1 MQKKNLFVWLILLVA
16 ISFLVGF
23 NFKKKD
29 FVVGFDAGF
38 PPYGYKNENGEY
50 VGFDLDLAEKVC
62 ELNGWKLVKQPI
74 NWDYK
79 DMELQSK
86 NIDCIWNG
94 FTINGRE
101 YKYTWSI
108 PYINNSQVVVVN
120 SDSDIKEVN
129 DLENK
134 IVAVQTGSSAFAV
147 FKGDNAEIKNIR
159 LAEKFKNLVLVNDY
173 NSAFLNLESGAVDA
187 VCLDFGVA
195 NYEIKSRGNKF
206 VMLSDVLSEEKYAIG
221 FLKGNTDLRDK
232 VQESL
237 LELLRSGEFENIAKK
252 YGLESSICLNED
264 DLVREMKNADAEK
277 NIFQE
282 ALGTAKSLLPGFYKS
297 CLIFIFTIVLSLPLG
312 LFIAFIRMSKLKFLS
327 MITRL
332 YISVMRGTPLIL
344 QLLLFFYG
352 PYFLFG
358 LKIDL
363 KYRFWSVILGFV
375 FNYAAYFAE
384 IYRSGVIAIPKGQ
397 YEAMEILGYNK
408 IQGFL
413 RIILPQVIRNILPA
427 VTNEIIV
434 LIKDTSLAF
443 AVSYSE
449 MFALAKE
456 ISATKTSVL
465 PLFIAGF
472 FYYVFNFVV
481 ECIVNLT
488 EKKVDYLRR

>member
-1 MQKKNLFVWLILLVA
+1 MRKKIFFAWLFLFIS
-16 ISFLVGF
+16 ISFLFGF

-29 FVVGFDAGF
+29 FVVGFDAEF

-62 ELNGWKLVKQPI
+62 NLNGWHLVKQPI
-74 NWDYK
+74 NWNYK
-79 DMELQSK
+79 DMELKSG

-94 FTINGRE
+94 FTMNGRE

-108 PYINNSQVVVVN
+108 PYINNSQVVVVKSN
-120 SDSDIKEVN
+120 SEIKELC

-134 IVAVQTGSSAFAV
+134 IVAVQTGSSAFSV
-147 FKGDNAEIKNIR
+147 FKGDGAEIKNVR
-159 LAEKFKNLVLVNDY
+159 LAEKFKNLVLVEDY

-187 VCLDFGVA
+187 ICLDFGVA

-206 VMLSDVLSEEKYAIG
+206 VMLSDSLSEEKYAIG
-221 FLKGNTDLRDK
+221 FLKGNTYLRDK

-237 LELLRSGEFENIAKK
+237 LKLLKNGEFENIAKK
-252 YGLESSICLNED
+252 YGLESSICLNEK
-264 DLVREMKNADAEK
+264 DLIREIQNADDEK

-282 ALGTAKSLLPGFYKS
+282 IRDIAKNILPGFHKS
-297 CLIFIFTIVLSLPLG
+297 CLIFILTIVLSLPLG
-312 LFIAFIRMSKLKFLS
+312 LFIAFIRMSRTKILS
-327 MITRL
+327 FITGI
-332 YISVMRGTPLIL
+332 YISIMRGTPLIL

-358 LKIDL
+358 FKIDL

-384 IYRSGVIAIPKGQ
+384 IYRSGVNSISKGQ
-397 YEAMEILGYNK
+397 YEAMEILGYDK

-427 VTNEIIV
+427 ITNEIIV

-449 MFALAKE
+449 MFAMAKE
-456 ISATKTSVL
+456 ISATKTSVM
-465 PLFIAGF
+465 PLFVAGF
-472 FYYVFNFVV
+472 FYYTFNFVV
-481 ECIVNLT
+481 ECVMNLI
-488 EKKVDYLRR
+488 EKKVDYSRR

>member
-1 MQKKNLFVWLILLVA
+1 
-16 ISFLVGF
+16 
-23 NFKKKD
+23 
-29 FVVGFDAGF
+29 
-38 PPYGYKNENGEY
+38 
-50 VGFDLDLAEKVC
+50 
-62 ELNGWKLVKQPI
+62 
-74 NWDYK
+74 
-79 DMELQSK
+79 
-86 NIDCIWNG
+86 
-94 FTINGRE
+94 
-101 YKYTWSI
+101 
-108 PYINNSQVVVVN
+108 
-120 SDSDIKEVN
+120 
-129 DLENK
+129 
-134 IVAVQTGSSAFAV
+134 
-147 FKGDNAEIKNIR
+147 
-159 LAEKFKNLVLVNDY
+159 
-173 NSAFLNLESGAVDA
+173 
-187 VCLDFGVA
+187 
-195 NYEIKSRGNKF
+195 
-206 VMLSDVLSEEKYAIG
+206 
-221 FLKGNTDLRDK
+221 
-232 VQESL
+232 
-237 LELLRSGEFENIAKK
+237 
-252 YGLESSICLNED
+252 
-264 DLVREMKNADAEK
+264 
-277 NIFQE
+277 
-282 ALGTAKSLLPGFYKS
+282 
-297 CLIFIFTIVLSLPLG
+297 
-312 LFIAFIRMSKLKFLS
+312 
-327 MITRL
+327 
-332 YISVMRGTPLIL
+332 MRGTPLIL